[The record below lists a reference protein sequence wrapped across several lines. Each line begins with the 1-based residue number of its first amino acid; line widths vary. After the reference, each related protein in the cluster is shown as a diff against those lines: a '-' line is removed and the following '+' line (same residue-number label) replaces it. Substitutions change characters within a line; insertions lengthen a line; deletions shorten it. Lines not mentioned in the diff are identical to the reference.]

1 METRKT
7 AGDVFWHTIIIMKE
21 ISNSMFNRLYAK
33 VTKPINIQNL
43 CYTLTGENCIILS

>member
-7 AGDVFWHTIIIMKE
+7 AGDAFWHTIIIIKE
-21 ISNSMFNRLYAK
+21 ISNSIFNWLYAK
-33 VTKPINIQNL
+33 VTKPIIQNL